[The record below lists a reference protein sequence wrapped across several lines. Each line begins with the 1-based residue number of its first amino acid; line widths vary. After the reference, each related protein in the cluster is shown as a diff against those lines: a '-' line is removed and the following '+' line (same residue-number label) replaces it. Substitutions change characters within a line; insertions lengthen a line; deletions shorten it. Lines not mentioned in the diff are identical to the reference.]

1 MSEGHSHV
9 WTINQFFGWVGGGI
23 TSRPGV
29 SRTSITVRLIS
40 VRSQTT
46 DGHARGQQG
55 IISTLCVTNKSDR
68 KKGKKNTDMLI
79 SFNN

>member
-9 WTINQFFGWVGGGI
+9 WTINQFLGGWEGGI

-55 IISTLCVTNKSDR
+55 IISTLCVTNKTLRSDR
-68 KKGKKNTDMLI
+68 KKGKKYRHAH
-79 SFNN
+79 

>member
-1 MSEGHSHV
+1 MGV
-9 WTINQFFGWVGGGI
+9 GI

-55 IISTLCVTNKSDR
+55 IISTLCVTNKTLRSDR
-68 KKGKKNTDMLI
+68 KKEKLQTCSLV
-79 SFNN
+79 STTEL